1 MSASNQPA
9 PSAAPSRAQPPASA
23 QAQTQTE
30 DQGPGSAKFL
40 GYSIRRLFRLAL
52 LGLVLVLVAFL
63 SALTAMRF
71 AIHGREVQIPQLRGK
86 STADAEAL
94 LSNLGLTLEV
104 ANRFYSPDV
113 REGGI
118 VSQIPQPGTKVRR
131 GWRVRVA
138 LSLGPQRVSV
148 PNVLGESGRAA
159 EINVQRRGLEM
170 GSVAIV
176 HLPQFPA
183 DQVIAQSPPPNST
196 SLTSPRVN
204 LLVTAPPEAQA
215 YIMPDFNGRSALDA
229 RRTIEAAGL
238 RALRTGG
245 SPSADSNSPGGW
257 SGYVIHQNP
266 APGERVSPGTTV
278 VLEISH

>member
-1 MSASNQPA
+1 LSLPKEIPNKA
-9 PSAAPSRAQPPASA
+9 
-23 QAQTQTE
+23 
-30 DQGPGSAKFL
+30 QGPPTARLL
-40 GYSIRRLFRLAL
+40 GYPVRRIFRLAM

-63 SALTAMRF
+63 SALTSMRF
-71 AIHGREVQIPQLRGK
+71 AIHGREVQVPQLAGK
-86 STADAEAL
+86 TTAEAEGL

-104 ANRFYSPDV
+104 ENRFYSAKV

-118 VSQIPQPGTKVRR
+118 VSQIPQPGTNVRR

-159 EINVQRRGLEM
+159 EVNVQRRGLEL
-170 GSVAIV
+170 GTVAIA

-196 SLTSPRVN
+196 GITTPRVN

-215 YIMPDFNGRSALDA
+215 YIMPDFTGRSAADA
-229 RRTIEAAGL
+229 RSIIESTGL
-238 RALRTGG
+238 RAIRTGDT
-245 SPSADSNSPGGW
+245 SSSAVDPNSPAAW
-257 SGYVIHQNP
+257 TGYVVRQSP
-266 APGERVSPGTTV
+266 AAGERVTPGTTV
-278 VLEISH
+278 VLEIAR